1 MAVLLIPTALDAAYS
16 TQKTRLDGRDYVLR
30 LSYNEREERFYLSI
44 LDEEETPLVEGLKL
58 IPNWP
63 LLRHYRY
70 DPRLPP
76 GELMAT
82 DLTGNLTPPTIDELG
97 EGRRVELSYFSTETA
112 T

>member
-1 MAVLLIPTALDAAYS
+1 MAALLIPIATGAAYS
-16 TQKTRLDGRDYVLR
+16 TQKTRLEGRDYVLR

-44 LDEEETPLVEGLKL
+44 LDEEEEPLVEGIKV
-58 IPNWP
+58 IANWP

-82 DLTGNLTPPTIDELG
+82 DLTGANTPPTIDELG
-97 EGRRVELSYFSTETA
+97 EGRRVEITYFESET